1 MLQEVRQLERLS
13 ISRFNSVLEIAN
25 KGYLG
30 IPVRNVF
37 IALSISFLTQRS
49 DDIPKS
55 AQALVYILSFFQS
68 ILVIPSPTLLK
79 SFRTSEVNKVERA
92 FASIS
97 TRGILSGYSK
107 SKDRV

>member
-30 IPVRNVF
+30 ISVRNVF
-37 IALSISFLTQRS
+37 IGLSISFLTQRS
-49 DDIPKS
+49 DDISES

-68 ILVIPSPTLLK
+68 ILVIPSSTFLK

-97 TRGILSGYSK
+97 TRGILSGYPK
-107 SKDRV
+107 CKDRV